1 MKNDTNEGCPR
12 CRDYEKVKDELESNK
27 RKAQDDQKSALK
39 RCEDSKAKL
48 QKKLLTVGA
57 AAVVG
62 GTILGKDFVDKIA
75 EYIESFN
82 SVKDGATKLISKA
95 DIPTPPNP
103 PKKNDDDTEDIDDYF
118 SLTFAPR
125 EVDMSMW
132 PAGMMT
138 SHSKELDR
146 MMSGYGSMSIIDIIA
161 ESQLNANYDYI
172 DDDILNPPPLSVY
185 DLTTFNVPFDV
196 PFTMDTVSDYTPM
209 DPPAYYGF
217 AVPETSTIS
226 LLAFPLAFSNTRR
239 R

>member
-82 SVKDGATKLISKA
+82 SVKDGEPKLIGKA
-95 DIPTPPNP
+95 DIPTPPTP
-103 PKKNDDDTEDIDDYF
+103 PKKNDENTEDIDDYF

-146 MMSGYGSMSIIDIIA
+146 MMSGYSSMSIIDIIA

-172 DDDILNPPPLSVY
+172 DDDVLDPPPLSVY

-209 DPPAYYGF
+209 NPPAYYGF
-217 AVPETSTIS
+217 AVPESSTIS
-226 LLAFPLAFSNTRR
+226 LLAVPVVFTSRR

>member
-82 SVKDGATKLISKA
+82 SVKDGATKLITKA

-103 PKKNDDDTEDIDDYF
+103 PKNDDDTEDIDDYF

-132 PAGMMT
+132 PAGMIT

-146 MMSGYGSMSIIDIIA
+146 MMNGYDIMSIIDIIA

-172 DDDILNPPPLSVY
+172 DDDVLDPPPLSVY

-209 DPPAYYGF
+209 NPPAYYGF
-217 AVPETSTIS
+217 AVPESSTIS
-226 LLAFPLAFSNTRR
+226 LLAVPVVFTSRR